1 MNIQAIMKQAQK
13 MQKDVMKEKEA
24 MDKEIFTETY
34 SNITVEASGSKE
46 IKSIKISKDMTLDS
60 DDIEMLEDML
70 VIAINNV
77 FKKVDKETEK
87 RFGKYGQGLSGLM

>member
-13 MQKDVMKEKEA
+13 MQNEVMKEKEA

-34 SNITVEASGSKE
+34 SNIIVEVSGSKE
-46 IKSIKISKDMTLDS
+46 IKNIKISKDMTLDS

-70 VIAINNV
+70 IIAINNA

-87 RFGKYGQGLSGLM
+87 RFGKYGNGLSGLL